1 MIFEMRK
8 WQKKKKKK
16 KRIRSPSSTVI
27 LRSKEAAGKK
37 SYDRSIRIFQEQ
49 VIVAT
54 GEEIQIT
61 ASYSVMD
68 NLFCK

>member
-1 MIFEMRK
+1 MIFEMRR
-8 WQKKKKKK
+8 WTKKKKK
-16 KRIRSPSSTVI
+16 KRIRTPSSTVI
-27 LRSKEAAGKK
+27 LRSEEAAGKK

-54 GEEIQIT
+54 GEKIQIT

-68 NLFCK
+68 DLFCK